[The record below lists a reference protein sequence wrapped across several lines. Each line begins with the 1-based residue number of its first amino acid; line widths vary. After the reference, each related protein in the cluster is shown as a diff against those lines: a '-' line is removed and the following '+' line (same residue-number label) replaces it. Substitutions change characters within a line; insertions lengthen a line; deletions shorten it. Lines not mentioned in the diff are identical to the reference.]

1 MSLTT
6 EEIRDFW
13 KEIIGSRSLKRVTIK
28 DGNPDLQVYM
38 QYYKGRCQIVV
49 KDGAT
54 FDNYEIT
61 EAQPSTTEYQKNK
74 NIIE

>member
-6 EEIRDFW
+6 EEIREFW
-13 KEIIGSRSLKRVTIK
+13 KELIGCRSLKRVTLK
-28 DGNPDLQVYM
+28 GGNPDLQVYM

-49 KDGAT
+49 KEGGE
-54 FDNYEIT
+54 FNNYEVT
-61 EAQPSTTEYQKNK
+61 ESIEKTTEYQKKK